1 MSLFGTAGRPGRE
14 ALETIVST
22 YERPL
27 LVYVTRITGNASIAE
42 DIVQEVFIK
51 LSGQWRGP
59 MEPGAQISAW
69 LYKVAHNGAIDA
81 LRRERR
87 RGALHQA
94 HAEEVGETVPPSEG
108 QGRSPLP
115 YEAQRVRE
123 ALDTLSERERALV
136 VLKVYEER
144 SYKEIAEIAG
154 LSVGNVGFILH
165 TAMKRLAASL
175 EKGEADHVG

>member
-1 MSLFGTAGRPGRE
+1 MFGTAGRPGRE

-51 LSGQWRGP
+51 LSGHWRGS
-59 MEPGAQISAW
+59 MEPGPQISAW
-69 LYKVAHNGAIDA
+69 LYKVAHNEAIDA

-94 HAEEVGETVPPSEG
+94 HAEAVGETVPPSEG
-108 QGRSPLP
+108 QGRNPLP
-115 YEAQRVRE
+115 DEAQRVRD
-123 ALDTLSERERALV
+123 ALDALSERERALV

-165 TAMKRLAASL
+165 MAMKKLAASL

>member
-1 MSLFGTAGRPGRE
+1 MFGTSGRHERG

-59 MEPGAQISAW
+59 MEPGPQISAW

-87 RGALHQA
+87 RGVARML
-94 HAEEVGETVPPSEG
+94 GLVPGVLPPVLDKADELG
-108 QGRSPLP
+108 QGH
-115 YEAQRVRE
+115 QDGV
-123 ALDTLSERERALV
+123 
-136 VLKVYEER
+136 
-144 SYKEIAEIAG
+144 
-154 LSVGNVGFILH
+154 
-165 TAMKRLAASL
+165 
-175 EKGEADHVG
+175 